1 MPAVITWVAAHVDPR
16 TRTLEARAELQN
28 PGGILKANMFARA
41 SVEVRDRHPA
51 LVVPVDAVQWEGC
64 CNVVFVKQSE
74 TLYEPRKVLLGVNTG
89 TAYEVLDGLTGGEEV
104 VTQGSFLL
112 KTELLKGSIG
122 AGCCEVN
129 PGT

>member
-1 MPAVITWVAAHVDPR
+1 M
-16 TRTLEARAELQN
+16 
-28 PGGILKANMFARA
+28 
-41 SVEVRDRHPA
+41 
-51 LVVPVDAVQWEGC
+51 PVDAVQWEGC